1 MPINKVSGAID
12 PKAILTKERI
22 NKLVE
27 KVKLEILEEIAS
39 KEKIELETLTGEYMK
54 GGSESEDI
62 KVEPPK
68 KSTKIKFG
76 DGIKG

>member
-54 GGSESEDI
+54 GGSEDI